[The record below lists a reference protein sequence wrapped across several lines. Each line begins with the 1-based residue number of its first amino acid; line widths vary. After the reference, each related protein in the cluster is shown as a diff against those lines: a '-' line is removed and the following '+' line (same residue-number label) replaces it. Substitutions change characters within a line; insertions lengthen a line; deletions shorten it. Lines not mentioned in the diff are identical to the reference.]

1 MPRQLNTRRR
11 NEMRK
16 GGYMALEAAGMVTTA
31 LAAQAMIR
39 GLLDHDSEP
48 LWGILNGVT
57 DGLTDQMIILG
68 SIALVA
74 VVLGGWAHTRQESTT
89 ERAGHS
95 GEIRSRGTT

>member
-1 MPRQLNTRRR
+1 
-11 NEMRK
+11 MRK

-48 LWGILNGVT
+48 LWGILNGV
-57 DGLTDQMIILG
+57 DGLTDQMILLG

-95 GEIRSRGTT
+95 GETRSRGTT